1 MRRLVTST
9 LVGIAVVMAA
19 DSCDHVTDKDAADH
33 LVEAMRRAVDVE
45 RETGRY
51 PTSFEDLGM
60 ADLRSFTSTWLVP
73 QGGGLC
79 IELLIQEGGASHV
92 VSDAPEDV
100 QAGRCP
106 E

>member
-1 MRRLVTST
+1 MRRVVIST

-19 DSCDHVTDKDAADH
+19 DSCDAVTDEDAAHH
-33 LVEAMRRAVDVE
+33 LAEAMRRAVDVE

-51 PTSFEDLGM
+51 PTSFEDLCM

-73 QGGGLC
+73 QGEGLC
-79 IELLIQEGGASHV
+79 IELLIQEGGSSHV
-92 VSDAPEDV
+92 VSDEPDDIR
-100 QAGRCP
+100 AGRCS